1 MEIEYPSVSTTYILP
16 YDSDFLGT
24 LLIRNFFSLMIFF
37 FTVLGFGVNAITLF
51 IIFVLGITQR
61 SAGRRRRV
69 GSNFYIYKLMN
80 YKSHIE
86 FHKLL

>member
-37 FTVLGFGVNAITLF
+37 FFFYGFRF
-51 IIFVLGITQR
+51 R
-61 SAGRRRRV
+61 SECHNSFYHFCTWNHSTECWTKAEGR
-69 GSNFYIYKLMN
+69 F
-80 YKSHIE
+80 
-86 FHKLL
+86 